1 MLFSEL
7 NGLLGWSTK
16 TEQIDS
22 RMAVHP
28 FGLSSL
34 SPPLPLSDPFSH
46 PSSPS
51 PSPFPAFVNVCLEG
65 LSANQQLP
73 LAVVHAELQRTAPSW
88 TATVLHLLLGERL
101 PVREGGGGWVED
113 WVMGGMEAGRMVS
126 RGLEDEM
133 WSCSTLHLPGRSL
146 HCTCC

>member
-1 MLFSEL
+1 MRSPFHLFYLNWALLLGNLSYFHLLLSTFFFSQMLFSEL
-7 NGLLGWSTK
+7 NGLLGWATK
-16 TEQIDS
+16 AEQIDS

-34 SPPLPLSDPFSH
+34 SPPLPPPDPFSP

-65 LSANQQLP
+65 LSANQKLP

-88 TATVLHLLLGERL
+88 TATALHLLLGERL
-101 PVREGGGGWVED
+101 PVREEEGGGRV
-113 WVMGGMEAGRMVS
+113 
-126 RGLEDEM
+126 
-133 WSCSTLHLPGRSL
+133 
-146 HCTCC
+146 